1 MEEDFNLSKWML
13 NVESNWLNYGI
24 MVYFGYLI
32 NIRNSHPQN
41 KRLIPY
47 QDSGFLPIHLAIV
60 EKSPGKI

>member
-1 MEEDFNLSKWML
+1 
-13 NVESNWLNYGI
+13 
-24 MVYFGYLI
+24 MVHFGYLI